1 MQLSMNV
8 NTIPEAQA
16 QPAAATKVVL
26 AGKLFDPYTL
36 ELLENQA
43 ITISSDSGLILD
55 VTSFSNIGSDFVG
68 DVIDLRNSTVLPGFV
83 DTHVHCKRISF
94 ISDTVPPSQTADLKV
109 FLHPYAETSWED
121 QLTKESITERTIRA
135 TVHARHTL
143 MAGFTAVRYV

>member
-8 NTIPEAQA
+8 NTIPEAPVQH
-16 QPAAATKVVL
+16 AAATKVIL

-55 VTSFSNIGSDFVG
+55 VTSFSNTGSDFMG

-94 ISDTVPPSQTADLKV
+94 ISDTVPHLRLPT
-109 FLHPYAETSWED
+109 
-121 QLTKESITERTIRA
+121 
-135 TVHARHTL
+135 
-143 MAGFTAVRYV
+143 

>member
-8 NTIPEAQA
+8 NTIPEAQT

-36 ELLENQA
+36 DLLENQA

-94 ISDTVPPSQTADLKV
+94 ISDTAPPISDCRLESLLTSIRGDLMGGPAYQREY
-109 FLHPYAETSWED
+109 H
-121 QLTKESITERTIRA
+121 
-135 TVHARHTL
+135 
-143 MAGFTAVRYV
+143 